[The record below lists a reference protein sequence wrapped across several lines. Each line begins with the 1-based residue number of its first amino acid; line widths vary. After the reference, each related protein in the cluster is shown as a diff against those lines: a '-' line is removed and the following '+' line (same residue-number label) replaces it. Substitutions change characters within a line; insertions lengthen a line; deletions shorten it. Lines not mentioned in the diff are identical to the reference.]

1 MGLVV
6 NVKDKIFSQKIE
18 LKKYINEIDNRK
30 IEILENICLNKDKVN
45 LKLELDYRNG
55 IHKNYEKDLN
65 DINEI
70 LYYINDELIGYLGI
84 SCFSGNTAEI
94 NGMVHPKFRRRGI
107 FTKLTDMAI
116 EECKKRNFDET
127 LLLCD
132 DKSYSAIKFISNKNG
147 VYSFSEC
154 RMKCA
159 NWSLREGNKN
169 ISLVKAKNEDIDEI
183 NKLNNIFFGRI
194 GYESMMPEDE
204 EKNNHITYLIKLYN
218 EVIGKIKISKDSN
231 SAFISG
237 FGIVPEFRGNGYGK
251 EALIETLNNLNK
263 DKIYDVELD
272 VEIKN
277 KKALNLYKY
286 CGFKEQSIMNY
297 YNINI

>member
-1 MGLVV
+1 MDG
-6 NVKDKIFSQKIE
+6 KDKIFSQEII
-18 LKKYINEIDNRK
+18 LKKYISEKEYKEIKDLEDICINE
-30 IEILENICLNKDKVN
+30 DKVN
-45 LKLELDYRNG
+45 FKLELDYRNE
-55 IHKNYEKDLN
+55 IDKNYETN
-65 DINEI
+65 ISEINEI
-70 LYYINDELIGYLGI
+70 LYYINGKLIGYLGI
-84 SCFSGNTAEI
+84 SNFGRNIAEI

-107 FTKLTDMAI
+107 FTKLTDMAL
-116 EECKKRNFDET
+116 EECKKRNFNEI

-154 RMKCA
+154 RMKCT

-183 NKLNNIFFGRI
+183 NKLNNIFFGDI
-194 GYESMMPEDE
+194 WYEVIMPEDE

-231 SAFISG
+231 FAFISG
-237 FGIVPEFRGNGYGK
+237 FGIVPEYRGKGYGK

-263 DKIYDVELD
+263 DKIYDAELD

-277 KKALNLYKY
+277 KKALNLYKD
-286 CGFKEQSIMNY
+286 CEFKEQSIMNY